1 MAHLDVPAVR
11 IRALRVVVDLM
22 MWHGLAA
29 FITSD
34 NSTADDDDDA
44 KSDDGMSTMSQQ
56 VPLTLP
62 SYSENPN
69 TGQPKIGFI

>member
-11 IRALRVVVDLM
+11 IRALRVVVDLL

-56 VPLTLP
+56 VP
-62 SYSENPN
+62 SYCENIQIPDN
-69 TGQPKIGFI
+69 RKPDSSK